1 LAEPDPAFA
10 AALPKEARY
19 NITEGEVTLARGKR
33 EISTLPI
40 RSDNVNLSSIRSQA
54 QSGDRII
61 IVIKKARRLNFK
73 DDSEDVPINAA
84 SSVIT
89 IPVN

>member
-1 LAEPDPAFA
+1 
-10 AALPKEARY
+10 
-19 NITEGEVTLARGKR
+19 
-33 EISTLPI
+33 
-40 RSDNVNLSSIRSQA
+40 VNLATIRGQA

-61 IVIKKARRLNFK
+61 IVIKKAKRMNFR
-73 DDSEDVPINAA
+73 DEAEDVPINAA

>member
-1 LAEPDPAFA
+1 MAEPDPAFA
-10 AALPKEARY
+10 AALPREARY
-19 NITEGEVTLARGKR
+19 SITEGEVTLARGKR
-33 EISTLPI
+33 EITTLPI
-40 RSDNVNLSSIRSQA
+40 RSDNVNLATIRGQA

-61 IVIKKARRLNFK
+61 IVIKKAKRMNFR
-73 DDSEDVPINAA
+73 DESEDVPINAA

>member
-1 LAEPDPAFA
+1 LQPDPAFA

-19 NITEGEVTLARGKR
+19 SITEGEVTLARGKR
-33 EISTLPI
+33 EITTLPI
-40 RSDNVNLSSIRSQA
+40 RNDNVNLATIRGQA

-61 IVIKKARRLNFK
+61 IVIKKAKRTNFREEA
-73 DDSEDVPINAA
+73 EDVPINSA